1 MVITQEDA
9 VCMCFQLKGGSPL
22 VIPTVSGPLPTY
34 QIPAYEERHTC
45 DVDTSVWLLTRNS
58 ATTCCVIVHCSNLAI
73 GPLGVQYSQ
82 HQLRHNICPVTNLH
96 MCHLIE
102 IFPCEWS
109 HCLPREGGGEEH
121 SLRKYFSLAD

>member
-22 VIPTVSGPLPTY
+22 VIPTASGPLPTY
-34 QIPAYEERHTC
+34 QIPAYEQRHTC

-73 GPLGVQYSQ
+73 GPSLGVQYSQ
-82 HQLRHNICPVTNLH
+82 HQLR
-96 MCHLIE
+96 
-102 IFPCEWS
+102 
-109 HCLPREGGGEEH
+109 GGGAFIEE
-121 SLRKYFSLAD
+121 YFSLAD